1 MIYTNINFIDD
12 ILSDSFRDIVH
23 EILERQSWLL
33 NTHNAELVG
42 MLRRLSR
49 AELRIVLR
57 ALDIDTNIYET
68 ERFIQFCD
76 NYHSGDFLNHIGV
89 IFVNASRVENSDKW
103 FDVRKLWRSALASGR
118 PSIEDMERTR
128 LGARRPNPS
137 DTRTIFR
144 KRQAARKRTSGHS
157 KRLPMKGTA
166 SSESSSGSSSS
177 SGCSSSCS
185 SNGNSKTPN

>member
-1 MIYTNINFIDD
+1 MIYTYINFVDD
-12 ILSDSFRDIVH
+12 ILSDSFKDIVH

-33 NTHNAELVG
+33 NTHNAELFG

-49 AELRIVLR
+49 AELRIIFR
-57 ALDIDTNIYET
+57 ALNIDTNIYET

-76 NYHSGDFLNHIGV
+76 NYHSSDFLNHIGV

-103 FDVRKLWRSALASGR
+103 FDMRKLWRSALASSR

-137 DTRTIFR
+137 NTRTIFR
-144 KRQAARKRTSGHS
+144 KRQAARKRTSDHS
-157 KRLPMKGTA
+157 KRHAMERIT
-166 SSESSSGSSSS
+166 SSDSSSS
-177 SGCSSSCS
+177 NSSSSRCRS
-185 SNGNSKTPN
+185 NSKAPN